1 MMMLQDYYEFVDC
14 YFLQLDDEPDAL
26 DHHEQD
32 QLRLFYTMYESLS
45 DESDGF
51 ENALDL
57 LCTTDDTYIACTGDS
72 ERCER
77 RDEIKYD
84 VLSHLRNGLERY
96 GHDRSS
102 VLQCANSIDE
112 TLSECD
118 GFIDEVGDGVDP
130 HEIGDIES
138 MLDELRGPVDELA
151 SALSPSSWFAEWEK
165 NKYALGPFVERLRQL
180 RARQE
185 RKLAAM
191 QKRVEQE
198 RANVKEDFEQTL
210 AERH

>member
-1 MMMLQDYYEFVDC
+1 MILLDYYEFVDC

-26 DHHEQD
+26 DHDEQD

-72 ERCER
+72 DRCER
-77 RDEIKYD
+77 RDEIKND
-84 VLSHLRNGLERY
+84 VLSHLTDGLERC
-96 GHDRSS
+96 GHNRSN
-102 VLQCANSIDE
+102 VLQGANSINE
-112 TLSECD
+112 TLSQCY
-118 GFIDEVGDGVDP
+118 GIIDEVGDGVDP
-130 HEIGDIES
+130 DEIDIES
-138 MLDELRGPVDELA
+138 MIDEIRSPVDELA
-151 SALSPSSWFAEWEK
+151 SVLSPSSWFTEWEK
-165 NKYALGPFVERLRQL
+165 DKYAIGPFVKCLRQL

-185 RKLAAM
+185 RDFAAM
-191 QKRVEQE
+191 KERVEQE
-198 RANVKEDFEQTL
+198 TANVKEDFEQTL